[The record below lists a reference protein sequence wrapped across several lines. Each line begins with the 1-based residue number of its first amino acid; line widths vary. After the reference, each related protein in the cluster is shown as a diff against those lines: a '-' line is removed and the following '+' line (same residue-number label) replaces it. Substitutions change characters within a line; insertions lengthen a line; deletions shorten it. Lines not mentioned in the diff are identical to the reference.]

1 MKNLKESQSLKN
13 ILPSFIE
20 LETSTYCN
28 RSCSWCPNS
37 KYKRS
42 KLKNFIDFNLFLKIV
57 DDLAS
62 INYDGQ
68 LALHNYNEPLLDP
81 SLYKYLRIIK
91 EKIQKA
97 RIIIFTNGDYLT
109 KNVLKKLEA
118 NGVSSIYISLH
129 GAIGNDNYEELL
141 FNNLKKI
148 GKENCKLKNVS
159 DIFGRKYKIDL
170 SGIEIIYYIPDPKMM
185 TSRGGIIKNLNK
197 SWKNSFCFL
206 PFSSS
211 AIDYRGN
218 MKICCEIYP
227 ENSLHRRTGLI
238 GNLKNRSFSDLWFS
252 SQYNFLRK
260 NFLLKNIKNP
270 ICSQCL
276 KNNENIHKIKIIQ
289 WKKFLK
295 IDNEI

>member
-141 FNNLKKI
+141 FNNLKK
-148 GKENCKLKNVS
+148 
-159 DIFGRKYKIDL
+159 
-170 SGIEIIYYIPDPKMM
+170 
-185 TSRGGIIKNLNK
+185 
-197 SWKNSFCFL
+197 
-206 PFSSS
+206 
-211 AIDYRGN
+211 
-218 MKICCEIYP
+218 
-227 ENSLHRRTGLI
+227 
-238 GNLKNRSFSDLWFS
+238 
-252 SQYNFLRK
+252 
-260 NFLLKNIKNP
+260 
-270 ICSQCL
+270 
-276 KNNENIHKIKIIQ
+276 
-289 WKKFLK
+289 
-295 IDNEI
+295 